1 MEQPASPTS
10 AGSTPLSTSAG
21 GQQALPSLQR
31 PSPQPVSPLNC
42 QSPRAAAPAAAAAA
56 APGQPAA
63 QQARQQVQREGQQAQ
78 QAQPHQLRQES
89 VAAPDGAWQLPPIQE
104 ADSSPFGAAP
114 SAAER
119 VQGRFHGQVLEWQP
133 STSLES
139 PFAAQQAQHAAAAQ
153 QAAAARQQSLSI
165 FSPFAQQAQHA
176 AAGASQASARQQSL
190 SVFSPFAQQAQQ
202 AQQELSSS
210 DSMPPV
216 RDGSASASATFV
228 SPFAQ
233 HAQQEFRLSFESPLP
248 SPQVPSPPGAAP
260 GGGGQRHSAEGHRPE
275 GQGRSPEGQ
284 RGSRPRSFEGQPG
297 ACWAYP
303 PHRQRT
309 ASGLLPVQDGVP
321 GPAGQPQTTW
331 HYHL

>member
-1 MEQPASPTS
+1 MEQPAGPTS

-139 PFAAQQAQHAAAAQ
+139 PFAAQQAQHAAAG
-153 QAAAARQQSLSI
+153 AA
-165 FSPFAQQAQHA
+165 
-176 AAGASQASARQQSL
+176 QASARQQSL

-248 SPQVPSPPGAAP
+248 SPQAPSPPGAAP
-260 GGGGQRHSAEGHRPE
+260 GGGGQRRSAEGHRPE